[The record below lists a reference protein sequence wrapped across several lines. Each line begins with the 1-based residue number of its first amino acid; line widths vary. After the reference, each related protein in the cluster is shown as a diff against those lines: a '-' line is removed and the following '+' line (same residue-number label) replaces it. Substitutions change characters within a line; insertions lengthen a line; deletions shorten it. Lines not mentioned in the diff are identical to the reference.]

1 MNQSK
6 EAFLNRYAKI
16 FVILGVVAG
25 STSGIFGALIEAP
38 ALAIGFWRLLIATPF
53 FIVPVLR
60 YQKEEL
66 KKISKKDYAL
76 TFLSGVFLFGHFFC
90 WFNAVK
96 ITNVPSA
103 VVLASLHP
111 LLVLG
116 VSVLIW
122 RRKITYKAILAIIAA
137 LIGSTV
143 IAGLDYKLLSQGAFL
158 GDVLAFLAGSFMG
171 AYFLVG
177 DVARKR
183 VSGRPYVMLVFISC
197 WICFTLGIILT
208 STPVLGYSYRDY
220 ILLIAYALVCQIGA
234 HAVFNLCIG
243 HVDALYVSTWSS
255 GESVFAIILSI
266 IFLSQI
272 PTYWQIIGSIMVVG
286 ALLYYNR
293 ETARKDV

>member
-6 EAFLNRYAKI
+6 EAFFVKYAKI
-16 FVILGVVAG
+16 FVILGVLAG

-53 FIVPVLR
+53 FIVPVVR
-60 YQKEEL
+60 NQKEEL
-66 KKISKKDYAL
+66 KRISKKDFLL
-76 TFLSGVFLFGHFFC
+76 TILAGFFLFAHFFC

-111 LLVLG
+111 LLVLC

-122 RRKITYKAILAIIAA
+122 RRKITYKAVLAIVAA
-137 LIGSTV
+137 LIGSTI
-143 IAGLDYKLLSQGAFL
+143 IAGLDYKMLSQGVFL
-158 GDVLAFLAGSFMG
+158 GDILAFLAGSFMG

-177 DVARKR
+177 DAARKR
-183 VSGRPYVMLVFISC
+183 VSGRPYVMLVFIFC
-197 WICFTLGIILT
+197 WIFFILGIIFT
-208 STPVLGYSYRDY
+208 NTPVFGYDVKDY
-220 ILLIAYALVCQIGA
+220 ILLVAYALVCQIGA

-266 IFLSQI
+266 IFLKQI
-272 PTYWQIIGSIMVVG
+272 PTSWQIIGSIMVVG

-293 ETARKDV
+293 ETAKNNV

>member
-6 EAFLNRYAKI
+6 EVFLIKYAKI
-16 FVILGVVAG
+16 LVIVGVLAG

-53 FIVPVLR
+53 FIIPVIR
-60 YQKEEL
+60 NQRQDL

-76 TFLSGVFLFGHFFC
+76 TFLAGFFLFGHFFC

-103 VVLASLHP
+103 VVLAALHP

-122 RRKITYKAILAIIAA
+122 RRKITYKAVLAIVAA
-137 LIGSTV
+137 LIGSTI
-143 IAGLDYKLLSQGAFL
+143 IAGLDYKMLSQGVFW

-171 AYFLVG
+171 VYFLVG
-177 DVARKR
+177 DAVRKR
-183 VSGRPYVMLVFISC
+183 VPGRPYVMLVFISC
-197 WICFTLGIILT
+197 WIFFTLGIIFT
-208 STPVLGYSYRDY
+208 NTPILGYEMRDY
-220 ILLIAYALVCQIGA
+220 VLLVAYAVVCQIGA

-255 GESVFAIILSI
+255 GESVFAIALSI
-266 IFLSQI
+266 IFLNQI
-272 PTYWQIIGSIMVVG
+272 PTYWQVIGSIMVVG

-293 ETARKDV
+293 ETAKKDV